1 MSENENKFS
10 LPENEAVSEK
20 KPFNA
25 EFIKKIIIF
34 AGIAGI
40 VLIFLSSFNFSGSK
54 VENTE
59 STINEQSTI
68 DEYRANL
75 CDELGNMLASM
86 DGVGKTKI
94 MITMESTTQT
104 IYATE
109 EDTKSR
115 TSSDSSAADTQ
126 TDSTKNYIIIR
137 EQNGGENGLT
147 ITKILPKIKG
157 VLIICEGGD
166 QANIKKNVTDAVS
179 AALGV
184 ASSRICVSKLSS

>member
-1 MSENENKFS
+1 MAENENKS
-10 LPENEAVSEK
+10 VPPENETTSEK

-25 EFIKKIIIF
+25 ELIKKIIIF

-40 VLIFLSSFNFSGSK
+40 ALIFLSNLNFSGSK
-54 VENTE
+54 TE
-59 STINEQSTI
+59 SAETVVNEQSAI
-68 DEYRANL
+68 DEYRADL
-75 CDELGNMLASM
+75 CDELGNMLASI

-104 IYATE
+104 VYATE

-166 QANIKKNVTDAVS
+166 QADIKKNVTDAVS

-184 ASSRICVSKLSS
+184 SSSRICVSKLSS